1 MRRGSRASFPI
12 FTSLENV
19 TRSKGSR
26 AISAFFAAALSSLF
40 VAAQCFA
47 SSKVDSVDL
56 CQEAFD
62 LHGKLF
68 DRCLFTGEHP
78 FESRT
83 GATVA
88 GEQWRVACRHVVG
101 RRLVDPR
108 GRRRL
113 TGFII

>member
-56 CQEAFD
+56 CQEA
-62 LHGKLF
+62 LICTANCSTAVCSPVNI
-68 DRCLFTGEHP
+68 R
-78 FESRT
+78 SRAVPELLLPASS
-83 GATVA
+83 GVSPA
-88 GEQWRVACRHVVG
+88 GTLLVG
-101 RRLVDPR
+101 GWLTR
-108 GRRRL
+108 G
-113 TGFII
+113 GGVG